1 MNRVFKEIKEVIFK
15 HFKKRLSF
23 VGIKKIEQLK
33 NSFNLLNNEI
43 YDSLGYMNIASALE
57 DKNINLDL
65 SLNRNRFPE
74 SLNTFYKIAKR
85 DFKILVDCRKNYGL
99 FINLVQQKIDFLQVN
114 ADSNT
119 LSRLKNVAN
128 KNKVIVNPQFSIIN
142 LAKIKN
148 IESKIQKIYKV

>member
-1 MNRVFKEIKEVIFK
+1 MKIKKNYLFFNINNINQAIEAIIICKKNKMLPIICIKFFLIDGFGPDWIKEL
-15 HFKKRLSF
+15 R
-23 VGIKKIEQLK
+23 
-33 NSFNLLNNEI
+33 NLLLKKFN
-43 YDSLGYMNIASALE
+43 
-57 DKNINLDL
+57 K
-65 SLNRNRFPE
+65 
-74 SLNTFYKIAKR
+74 K

-128 KNKVIVNPQFSIIN
+128 KNKVIVNPKFSIIN